1 MSPHE
6 PMDERRSTV
15 IFDVQQLLENIH
27 KENREAL
34 MLLAVE
40 VRNGFKD
47 LRETAEEVA
56 KDLATHD
63 KNDTKIQATLEQ
75 RIQAIE
81 TIAANQ
87 KWLIR
92 TTVAATIVFI
102 ADLILRH
109 VK

>member
-1 MSPHE
+1 
-6 PMDERRSTV
+6 MDERRSTV

-47 LRETAEEVA
+47 LRDTAESVA
-56 KDLATHD
+56 KDLAAHD
-63 KNDTKIQATLEQ
+63 KSDTKIQAILEQ
-75 RIQAIE
+75 RIKAIE

-87 KWLIR
+87 KWLLR